1 MNYIST
7 NYDTLDDTP
16 MPYDEAFIRQW
27 AGKLKVDA
35 KLLEQTL
42 ADAFDEYL
50 SLKIRSNR
58 FDRWHQAR
66 DQFETINNLL
76 LRTIKRWKK
85 VSPHN
90 REAFEL
96 LITDRL
102 RFDELHDQLHLIQC
116 DVQEVIEWGTRERGN
131 QGQTRRAGSQ
141 DVNLEPLEAF
151 TIVIQRFW
159 QDNVDRPFG
168 LRIEKDY
175 SRGREDNPED
185 SVPEPKSL
193 GIRFLHEC
201 LNKLEP
207 NFDAASC
214 QSMMRKLRAQQSRTD
229 SA

>member
-131 QGQTRRAGSQ
+131 QGRTRRPGAK
-141 DVNLEPLEAF
+141 DVDLEPLEAF
-151 TIVIQRFW
+151 TRVIQRFW
-159 QDNVDRPFG
+159 QANIDDAFGIMFFDHSTKGDADNSEAHAV
-168 LRIEKDY
+168 
-175 SRGREDNPED
+175 
-185 SVPEPKSL
+185 EPRSL
-193 GIRFLHEC
+193 GIRFLHAC
-201 LNKLEP
+201 LNSLEP
-207 NFDAASC
+207 HFDAASC
-214 QSMMRKLRAQQSRTD
+214 HNLMRKLRAQG
-229 SA
+229 